1 MERDGKLRHRGRLR
15 NKLLRRHAKLE
26 RKREGSTRRRG
37 SKSSSTDT
45 RDSWRS
51 TDRNNRKPPSPNRF
65 FLRTRYQ
72 LHPV

>member
-45 RDSWRS
+45 RD
-51 TDRNNRKPPSPNRF
+51 NNSKPPSPTRF